1 MVQGGVVEIPPDFV
15 PLEHVCRAMRNADC
29 RTPVIFFYEDGDP
42 FLSLC
47 KIAKEVQSVVWHF
60 DLVLMK
66 SIQNAM
72 DYVDVGTQ
80 NGDWVLITHCE
91 EAEQSLFRDI
101 ALRVFLLKPE
111 PKKYPRREFFRC
123 LFCVDK
129 AFDIEGTAKLP
140 FPPVI
145 LKNSIIARRI
155 GDHSSKWSVK
165 LPSDAKYL
173 EIAALKRER
182 RREAGRD
189 SDSETDLSEDE
200 KLSGMWFYRSV
211 ELNNAVDDSPLT
223 RAEEEMQIALDEED
237 VDTIKRLITDG
248 KIGVSKIIKWGMT
261 PLQYACSRENVK
273 AAKCLLDCGADPN
286 QPRQSD
292 GCPPIFMSLED
303 ASLVEALVEHGAD
316 LFQTYQ
322 GWRIDAHPDTSPHIA
337 RMTRRMR
344 ANM

>member
-15 PLEHVCRAMRNADC
+15 PLEHVCRGMRNADC

-60 DLVLMK
+60 DLAIMK

-111 PKKYPRREFFRC
+111 PKKCPRREFFRC

-129 AFDIEGTAKLP
+129 AFDIEGTAPLP

-155 GDHSSKWSVK
+155 GLGTLQNGPLNFPRMPNSWK
-165 LPSDAKYL
+165 L
-173 EIAALKRER
+173 R
-182 RREAGRD
+182 R
-189 SDSETDLSEDE
+189 
-200 KLSGMWFYRSV
+200 
-211 ELNNAVDDSPLT
+211 
-223 RAEEEMQIALDEED
+223 
-237 VDTIKRLITDG
+237 
-248 KIGVSKIIKWGMT
+248 
-261 PLQYACSRENVK
+261 
-273 AAKCLLDCGADPN
+273 
-286 QPRQSD
+286 
-292 GCPPIFMSLED
+292 
-303 ASLVEALVEHGAD
+303 
-316 LFQTYQ
+316 
-322 GWRIDAHPDTSPHIA
+322 
-337 RMTRRMR
+337 
-344 ANM
+344 